1 MKDTHHLALW
11 TQASLLL
18 YADPHLEH
26 QLRSFGKV
34 IISRFFKIN
43 VHFGTEKREEQLKS
57 HIVCDI
63 CEDNYQCFN

>member
-1 MKDTHHLALW
+1 MKDNHHLALW

-26 QLRSFGKV
+26 QLRSIWNV
-34 IISRFFKIN
+34 IISRFVKIIIYFEN
-43 VHFGTEKREEQLKS
+43 REEQLKN
-57 HIVCDI
+57 HPVCDI